1 MIPHSSPNL
10 MAKPYK
16 IALWSE
22 DTESWK
28 TLASFASYD
37 EADDNYEKYESKYPG
52 GWVEILDPTC

>member
-1 MIPHSSPNL
+1 MT
-10 MAKPYK
+10 KPYK

-37 EADDNYEKYESKYPG
+37 EADDNYEKYESKYPS